1 MTDHDPQ
8 AMRPALVPA
17 TPTTPSKAPSKTPV
31 APVGPPRM
39 LQSFCEA
46 IGVAAGAIVIL
57 VAPAI
62 AVGLAAHAAAWCLR
76 LGYLPQARAL
86 GAAVGLLAGLWTLV
100 KLIYEG
106 VLAPKRETPH
116 DSLRSV
122 GEHVVALAHRHAL
135 QQVQQNLSE
144 VEPIGPP
151 INARKPPGTH

>member
-8 AMRPALVPA
+8 AMRPALA
-17 TPTTPSKAPSKTPV
+17 PTAPTAPSKTPV
-31 APVGPPRM
+31 APAGPPRL
-39 LQSFCEA
+39 LQPFCEA

-76 LGYLPQARAL
+76 LGYLHQARAL
-86 GAAVGLLAGLWTLV
+86 GAAAGLLAGLWTLV
-100 KLIYEG
+100 RLVYEG
-106 VLAPKRETPH
+106 VLAPKREAPH

-122 GEHVVALAHRHAL
+122 GEHVVALAHRSAL
-135 QQVQQNLSE
+135 QQMQQSLSE
-144 VEPIGPP
+144 AGPSTPP

>member
-8 AMRPALVPA
+8 AMRPALAPT
-17 TPTTPSKAPSKTPV
+17 TPTTPTPSRPP
-31 APVGPPRM
+31 ASFPAPPRW
-39 LQSFCEA
+39 LQPICEA

-106 VLAPKRETPH
+106 VLAPHREAPH

-122 GEHVVALAHRHAL
+122 GEHVVALAHRIAL
-135 QQVQQNLSE
+135 QQMQQSLSE
-144 VEPIGPP
+144 AGPIGSP

>member
-8 AMRPALVPA
+8 AMRPALAPT
-17 TPTTPSKAPSKTPV
+17 TPTTTIAPSR
-31 APVGPPRM
+31 APASLPAPPRW
-39 LQSFCEA
+39 LQPICEA

-76 LGYLPQARAL
+76 LGYVSQARAL

-106 VLAPKRETPH
+106 VLAPKREAPH

-135 QQVQQNLSE
+135 QQVQQSLSE
-144 VEPIGPP
+144 AGPPGPP

>member
-8 AMRPALVPA
+8 AMRPAL
-17 TPTTPSKAPSKTPV
+17 TPTTPTPPGKTPITP
-31 APVGPPRM
+31 AGPPRL
-39 LQSFCEA
+39 LQPLCET

-106 VLAPKRETPH
+106 VLAPHREAPH

-122 GEHVVALAHRHAL
+122 GEHVVALAHRSAL
-135 QQVQQNLSE
+135 QQMQQSLSE
-144 VEPIGPP
+144 AGPP

>member
-8 AMRPALVPA
+8 AMRPALTSTA
-17 TPTTPSKAPSKTPV
+17 PTTTIAPSR
-31 APVGPPRM
+31 APASLPAPPRW
-39 LQSFCEA
+39 LQPICEA
-46 IGVAAGAIVIL
+46 IGVAAGAVVIL

-100 KLIYEG
+100 KLVYEG

-122 GEHVVALAHRHAL
+122 GEHVVALAHQSAL
-135 QQVQQNLSE
+135 QQMQQSLSE
-144 VEPIGPP
+144 AGPIGPP

>member
-8 AMRPALVPA
+8 AMRPALAPT
-17 TPTTPSKAPSKTPV
+17 TPTTPSKPPV
-31 APVGPPRM
+31 APAGPPRM
-39 LQSFCEA
+39 LQPLCEA

-76 LGYLPQARAL
+76 LGYLSQARAL

-100 KLIYEG
+100 KLVYEG
-106 VLAPKRETPH
+106 VLAPKREAPH

-122 GEHVVALAHRHAL
+122 GEHVVALAHRSAL
-135 QQVQQNLSE
+135 QQVQQSLSE
-144 VEPIGPP
+144 AGPSTPP

>member
-8 AMRPALVPA
+8 AMRPAL
-17 TPTTPSKAPSKTPV
+17 TPTTPTPPGKTPITP
-31 APVGPPRM
+31 AGPPRL
-39 LQSFCEA
+39 LQPLCET

-86 GAAVGLLAGLWTLV
+86 GAAAGLLAGLWTLV
-100 KLIYEG
+100 KLVYEG
-106 VLAPKRETPH
+106 VLAPKREAPH

-135 QQVQQNLSE
+135 QQVQQSLSE
-144 VEPIGPP
+144 AGPPGPP

>member
-8 AMRPALVPA
+8 AMRPALAPTTPA
-17 TPTTPSKAPSKTPV
+17 TPSKPPA
-31 APVGPPRM
+31 AADGPPRM
-39 LQSFCEA
+39 LQPLCEA
-46 IGVAAGAIVIL
+46 IGVAAGAILIL

-62 AVGLAAHAAAWCLR
+62 AVGLAAHGAAWCLR
-76 LGYLPQARAL
+76 LGYAHQARAL
-86 GAAVGLLAGLWTLV
+86 GAAAGLLAGLWTLV

-106 VLAPKRETPH
+106 VLTPKREAPH

-135 QQVQQNLSE
+135 QQMQQSLSE
-144 VEPIGPP
+144 AGPIGPP

>member
-8 AMRPALVPA
+8 AMRPALA
-17 TPTTPSKAPSKTPV
+17 PTTPTPTIAPSRTLASLP
-31 APVGPPRM
+31 APPRW
-39 LQSFCEA
+39 LQPICEA
-46 IGVAAGAIVIL
+46 IGVTAGAIVIL

-76 LGYLPQARAL
+76 LGYLPRARAL

-100 KLIYEG
+100 KLVYEG
-106 VLAPKRETPH
+106 VLAPKREAPH

-122 GEHVVALAHRHAL
+122 GEHVVAMAHRSAL
-135 QQVQQNLSE
+135 QQMQQGLSE
-144 VEPIGPP
+144 AGPPIGPP

>member
-8 AMRPALVPA
+8 ATRPALA
-17 TPTTPSKAPSKTPV
+17 PTAPQTPSKPPIVPA
-31 APVGPPRM
+31 GPPRM
-39 LQSFCEA
+39 LQPLCEA

-76 LGYLPQARAL
+76 LGYAHQARAL
-86 GAAVGLLAGLWTLV
+86 GAAAGLLAGLWTLV
-100 KLIYEG
+100 KLVYEG
-106 VLAPKRETPH
+106 VLAPKREAPH

-122 GEHVVALAHRHAL
+122 GEHVVALAHRSAL
-135 QQVQQNLSE
+135 QQMQQSLSE
-144 VEPIGPP
+144 AGPPIGLP

>member
-8 AMRPALVPA
+8 AMRSALVPT
-17 TPTTPSKAPSKTPV
+17 TPTTPSNTPV
-31 APVGPPRM
+31 APAGPPRM
-39 LQSFCEA
+39 LQPLCEA

-76 LGYLPQARAL
+76 LGYLSQARAL
-86 GAAVGLLAGLWTLV
+86 GAAAGLLAGLWTLV
-100 KLIYEG
+100 KLVYEG
-106 VLAPKRETPH
+106 VLAPKREAPH

-122 GEHVVALAHRHAL
+122 GEHVVALAHRSAL
-135 QQVQQNLSE
+135 QQMQQSLSE
-144 VEPIGPP
+144 AGPPGPP

>member
-8 AMRPALVPA
+8 TLRPAL
-17 TPTTPSKAPSKTPV
+17 TPTTPTPPGKTPITP
-31 APVGPPRM
+31 AGPPRL
-39 LQSFCEA
+39 LQPLCET

-86 GAAVGLLAGLWTLV
+86 GAATGLLAGLWTLV

-106 VLAPKRETPH
+106 VLAPKREAPH

-122 GEHVVALAHRHAL
+122 GEHVVALAHRSAL
-135 QQVQQNLSE
+135 QQMQQSLSE
-144 VEPIGPP
+144 AGPSTP
-151 INARKPPGTH
+151 LINVRKPSGTH